1 MVSSAP
7 TRHLQFRSRCRFISS
22 TLRNGR
28 SQPSSTERSDRCRS
42 DQSQVLSG
50 ALGDERDVGI
60 GRQVHQQLDTPTGV
74 GAGTATCASSG
85 RTPVTGGHT
94 GGDPLC
100 CCRRM
105 SRTVSSW
112 RSEST
117 RRVSGI
123 PGTVHRPS
131 GLAS

>member
-60 GRQVHQQLDTPTGV
+60 GRQVHQQLDTPT
-74 GAGTATCASSG
+74 
-85 RTPVTGGHT
+85 RRRGGH
-94 GGDPLC
+94 GDLRQLWTHPRH
-100 CCRRM
+100 RRAH
-105 SRTVSSW
+105 
-112 RSEST
+112 
-117 RRVSGI
+117 RRR
-123 PGTVHRPS
+123 PALLLPEDEPHRIV
-131 GLAS
+131 LAVGVNA